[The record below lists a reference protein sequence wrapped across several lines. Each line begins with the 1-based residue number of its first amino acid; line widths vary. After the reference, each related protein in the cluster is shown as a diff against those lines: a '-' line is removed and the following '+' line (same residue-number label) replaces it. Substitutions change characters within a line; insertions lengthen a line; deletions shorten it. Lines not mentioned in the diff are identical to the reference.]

1 MPLTEL
7 QQMTEGDEIFGVI
20 VRSYGL
26 HFDVS
31 TEAGLLRCTLR
42 GMLKRERRKT
52 DPAAVGDRVRATLN
66 TPDSEPPQ
74 GVIEEILPRVRSLS
88 RLARGS
94 SDSEQV
100 ILANPD
106 QLVAVFAIRDPEPHA
121 RMIDRLLLLAEAR
134 GIDAI
139 ICVNKVDL
147 VDLPEIDAFFE
158 PFRMAGYPIIPTSA
172 LQGIGIDDLRA
183 RLKGKI
189 TAFAGPSGV
198 GKSSLLNRIIPDLE
212 ERTGDI
218 SGATGKGKHTTTW
231 TTLFQIDDNTFVAD
245 TPGMRQLGLW
255 GIDYDNLDEL
265 FPEFRPYLNE
275 CYYADCRHLEEPDC
289 AVLEALAAGAIH
301 PDRYDSYRR
310 LLSGDAE

>member
-1 MPLTEL
+1 LTEL
-7 QQMTEGDEIFGVI
+7 HEMTDGDEVFGVI

-42 GMLKRERRKT
+42 GMLKRGRRKT

-66 TPDSEPPQ
+66 TPDSDPPQ

-94 SDSEQV
+94 NDSEQV

-106 QLVAVFAIRDPEPHA
+106 QLVAVFSIRDPEPHP

-147 VDLPEIDAFFE
+147 ADMPEIERVFE
-158 PFRMAGYPIIPTSA
+158 PFRMAGYPVVPTSA
-172 LQGIGIDDLRA
+172 LEGIGIDELRSLLA
-183 RLKGKI
+183 GKI

-198 GKSSLLNRIIPDLE
+198 GKSSLLNRIIPELE

-218 SGATGKGKHTTTW
+218 SSATGKGKHTTTW
-231 TTLFQIDDNTFVAD
+231 TTLFQIDKNTFVAD
-245 TPGMRQLGLW
+245 TPGMRQLGLY

-275 CYYADCRHLEEPDC
+275 CYYADCRHMDEPDC
-289 AVLEALAAGAIH
+289 AVLEAVEAGKIH